1 MHLNSLFSVVSTFP
15 LNLRFPACHASG
27 KSIHVLAK
35 GCRQNSSLFVDQ
47 ATSRSSEPQRNLKK
61 PRLLN
66 LLLTFSCCSVVCL
79 LESAFLSLSGSSWK
93 AWWEVSKAKLSAQL
107 EMCLMLLQK
116 STVLKQSEFCADYIN
131 LTSLLTTN
139 ILKGTI
145 ALLLD
150 MLLYILD
157 GYAMVFITVT
167 KWTCFCYAYLFTF
180 DMVIIWYSFE
190 YGNSITVNLSLITK
204 YFIQMTI
211 CFLYMIM
218 AIAQYG
224 TYHSQYVVWWT
235 WVN

>member
-145 ALLLD
+145 ALTIGHVTIYFGWICHGIYHSYKMN
-150 MLLYILD
+150 MLLLCIFVYFWH
-157 GYAMVFITVT
+157 GNNMV
-167 KWTCFCYAYLFTF
+167 L
-180 DMVIIWYSFE
+180 IW
-190 YGNSITVNLSLITK
+190 IW
-204 YFIQMTI
+204 Q
-211 CFLYMIM
+211 
-218 AIAQYG
+218 
-224 TYHSQYVVWWT
+224 
-235 WVN
+235 